1 MNGTTLESRSRHAA
15 DEPRPIGFESQR
27 VSSIGFSQTLAMGR
41 RATELVKEGR
51 DVISLGLGELDLEI
65 PEPIRTAAAEAAMR
79 GEGRSPPVEGLAR
92 LREGISRKLMRDNGL
107 QYSPSEVL
115 VSGGTKQIIFSAM
128 MATLDPQDEVIIPA
142 PYWVSYP
149 DIVRLAGGTP
159 VIVSCGIEQ
168 AHKLSA
174 EALEAAIT
182 NKTRWIVLNSPNNP
196 TGIVYNDDEL
206 RALADVIR
214 RHPRVMVLADE
225 IYENFIYEP
234 LLFKSF
240 ASLAPDL
247 KSRTLIVNGFS
258 KSFAMIGWRIGYGAA
273 PADLVTAM
281 IKVQSQVNS
290 GVATIAQAGAIA
302 AIELPLTAIST
313 FRDEYRRRRDRVAVL
328 MSRIPDFP
336 YAPPG
341 GAFYFYPLCDAYIG
355 RKTADGKPIESD
367 VDLAEYLLQT
377 VDVVTVPGSSFGFG
391 PALRLSYTCP
401 ESRLDEAFDRIRTAL
416 SALH

>member
-1 MNGTTLESRSRHAA
+1 MNGTTLGSLSRQAA
-15 DEPRPIGFESQR
+15 DTQRPTGFESQR

-41 RATELVKEGR
+41 RAVELVKAGR
-51 DVISLGLGELDLEI
+51 DVISLGLGELELEI
-65 PEPIRTAAAEAAMR
+65 PEPIRTAAAEAARR
-79 GEGRSPPVEGLAR
+79 GEGRSPPVEGLMR
-92 LREGISRKLMRDNGL
+92 LREGISRKFMRDNAL
-107 QYSPSEVL
+107 EYSTEEVL
-115 VSGGTKQIIFSAM
+115 VSGGTKQVIFSAM

-149 DIVRLAGGTP
+149 DIVKLAGGTP
-159 VIVSCGIEQ
+159 VVVSCGLEQ

-182 NKTRWIVLNSPNNP
+182 EKTRWLILNSPNNP
-196 TGIVYNDDEL
+196 TGVVYSDDEL
-206 RALADVIR
+206 RELAEVIR
-214 RHPRVMVLADE
+214 KHPRVMVLSDE
-225 IYENFIYEP
+225 IYENFIYHP
-234 LLFKSF
+234 LQFKSF

-273 PADLVTAM
+273 PAELISAM

-302 AIELPLTAIST
+302 AIELPLTAISS
-313 FRDEYRRRRDRVAVL
+313 FREMYQRRRDRVAVL
-328 MSRIPDFP
+328 ISGIPDLPFS
-336 YAPPG
+336 PPS
-341 GAFYFYPLCDAYIG
+341 GAFYFYPMCDAYIG
-355 RKTADGKPIESD
+355 RNTNDGRMIESD
-367 VDLAEYLLQT
+367 VDLAEYLLRT

-416 SALH
+416 AALR